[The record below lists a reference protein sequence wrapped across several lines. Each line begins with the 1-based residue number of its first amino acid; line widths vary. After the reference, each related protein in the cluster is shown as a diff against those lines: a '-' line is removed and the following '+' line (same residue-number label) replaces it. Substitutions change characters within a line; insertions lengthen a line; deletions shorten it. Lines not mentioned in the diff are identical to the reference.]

1 MEKIAVK
8 KTTHAMIEDS
18 LSDSSVDYLLVE
30 SSLEGSSWV
39 RMNCVEK
46 KLKTTLDD
54 HSIKWKKLRTARKNH
69 LILGRFGAGLEFIRI
84 NFIQIHGSWFI
95 SFDS

>member
-1 MEKIAVK
+1 
-8 KTTHAMIEDS
+8 MIEDS

-46 KLKTTLDD
+46 
-54 HSIKWKKLRTARKNH
+54 N
-69 LILGRFGAGLEFIRI
+69 
-84 NFIQIHGSWFI
+84 
-95 SFDS
+95 